1 MEQNFITLKEYAKK
15 YKISLFQA
23 IKIFNSKK
31 LRVKEID
38 GIKYIEDRDY
48 KDKSSQNNSSKK
60 LSLEEKITLLERRV
74 EKLEEIIK
82 KLI

>member
-48 KDKSSQNNSSKK
+48 KDNSSQNNSSKK